1 MRFAMLAPCHEARSL
16 TPALADFD
24 PGIELMVL
32 PTRHDHR
39 VPQGAAG
46 LLDHL
51 LDELAWYGPW
61 DGALV
66 VLDHA
71 ASDTGCLSDA
81 RQLADRARRILG
93 PGIPVGTLDDARHD
107 IAAQLSD
114 GLTVLRT
121 LRTMA
126 SGT

>member
-1 MRFAMLAPCHEARSL
+1 MRFAMLAPCHKARSL

-32 PTRHDHR
+32 PARHDHR
-39 VPQGAAG
+39 VSRDATG

-51 LDELAWYGPW
+51 LDELAWCGPW

-66 VLDHA
+66 VLDYTP
-71 ASDTGCLSDA
+71 SDTGGLSDA
-81 RQLADRARRILG
+81 RQLANRVRRILG
-93 PGIPVGTLDDARHD
+93 PGIPVGTLDDASHD

-114 GLTVLRT
+114 GLRVLRT

-126 SGT
+126 TGA